1 LAQRE
6 TDLGSGVAAMGLWI
20 AAGGESTT
28 SLIGNA
34 VLLIAD
40 HQIFNSIA
48 ANNPNSSCPD
58 RDVNR

>member
-1 LAQRE
+1 
-6 TDLGSGVAAMGLWI
+6 MGLWI